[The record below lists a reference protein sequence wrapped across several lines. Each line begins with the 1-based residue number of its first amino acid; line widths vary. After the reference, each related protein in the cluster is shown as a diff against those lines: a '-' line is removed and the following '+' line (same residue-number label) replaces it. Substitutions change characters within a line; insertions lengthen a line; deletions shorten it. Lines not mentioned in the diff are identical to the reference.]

1 MSDLSDAL
9 VERLNE
15 ALDDIQEV
23 VDFHIEDV
31 DSDPELIDVV
41 IRGRL
46 KPNLSRPQNKQKDP
60 AQDYDRAMKG
70 LSPYDIP
77 DNSIRD

>member
-23 VDFHIEDV
+23 VDFHVEDV

-46 KPNLSRPQNKQKDP
+46 KPDLSRPQNKQQDP

-70 LSPYDIP
+70 LPYDVS
-77 DNSIRD
+77 DHTK